1 MKENNIVKEA
11 KNKAIE
17 VLKSCIQ
24 PKGFH
29 ASGLK
34 GGYEALWSRDS
45 MTCSLGAS
53 LMNGEF
59 KEAMKNSLETLAK
72 NQTEL
77 GLIPNCVGSYNTE
90 RQSDVTFNSIDAPQW
105 YVIGHYVYAKAYQDE
120 TLLKKYRHSILKTVS
135 WLKHQDPNNDK
146 VIVQQPTADWMDAF
160 PHKYGRVMH
169 TQALQYALLKMVGEE
184 ELAEQIKDTV
194 NGVKPKYL
202 ALYDKKLGYYLP
214 WAWKDHGGDREQ
226 EEWFDSGANLLAI
239 ITGLATPT
247 IAKKILAFIDKEQIN
262 RPYQCKNLWPPIQPG
277 SPAWKPY
284 FNNCDARTPLNYING
299 GIWLWLGG
307 LYIAALVKAKQFKKA
322 ESELAIMAEGCMQG
336 LKIRD
341 MSKPYE
347 FNEWLDGKTGEPKG
361 EPYQA
366 WTAGMYLYAFECVKQ
381 KKVLYFD

>member
-1 MKENNIVKEA
+1 MKDLIVIEA
-11 KNKAIE
+11 REQAIK
-17 VLKSCIQ
+17 VLKKCIK

-53 LMNGEF
+53 TIGKEF
-59 KEAMKNSLETLAK
+59 KETMKKSLETLAK
-72 NQTEL
+72 NQTKL

-105 YVIGHYVYAKAYQDE
+105 YIIGHYVYAKAYGDNS
-120 TLLKKYRHSILKTVS
+120 LLHKYRKSILNALD
-135 WLKHQDPNNDK
+135 WLLHQDPNNDNL
-146 VIVQQPTADWMDAF
+146 IVQQPTADWMDAF

-169 TQALQYALLKMVGEE
+169 TQSLEYALLNMMGEV
-184 ELAEQIKDTV
+184 ELAKKVKDTV

-239 ITGLATPT
+239 MTGLATPT
-247 IAKKILAFIDKEQIN
+247 IAKRILKHIDKEKIN
-262 RPYQCKNLWPPIQPG
+262 RPFQMKNLWPPLKPG
-277 SPAWKPY
+277 SAAWKPY
-284 FNNCDARTPLNYING
+284 FNNCDARLPLHYING
-299 GIWLWLGG
+299 GVWPWLGG
-307 LYIAALVKAKQFKKA
+307 LYIASLVKVKDFKRAKL
-322 ESELAIMAEGCMQG
+322 ELELMAKGAMQG
-336 LKIRD
+336 LKIRKMD
-341 MSKPYE
+341 KEYS
-347 FNEWLDGKTGEPKG
+347 FNEWYDGKSGKPMG

-366 WTAGMYLYAFECVKQ
+366 WTAGMYIYAYECVKQ
-381 KKVLYFD
+381 KKVLYFE